1 MFATL
6 EKIAQSDPKTADI
19 VLIENYAAF
28 QNRLCFFIHLSLNWA
43 CPMVEHMM
51 FHLYILA
58 FSFFNA

>member
-28 QNRLCFFIHLSLNWA
+28 QNRLCFFLHLSLTWA
-43 CPMVEHMM
+43 CPMFEHMI
-51 FHLYILA
+51 FHL
-58 FSFFNA
+58 